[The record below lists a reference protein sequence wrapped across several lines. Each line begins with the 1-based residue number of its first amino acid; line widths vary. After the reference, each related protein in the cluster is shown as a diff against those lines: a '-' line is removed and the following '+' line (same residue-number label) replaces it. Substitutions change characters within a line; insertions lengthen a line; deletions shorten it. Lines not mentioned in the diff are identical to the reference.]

1 MLTAVLII
9 VAAILLTFGIV
20 WLIDKFIPTKIKPV
34 LLIVFWLLI
43 AFLGYNTFMS
53 VYEPIQFNKIKEKRY
68 KSVISKLIDIRD
80 AQLAHRDIRGKYTN
94 NFDSLVKFIEYG
106 RYTITQQRDSSVLDE
121 EMTKRYGGVEMY
133 KEITV
138 IDTLGYV
145 KVKDSLFK
153 DSDRY
158 KTMINVPEGKEGAKF
173 TINAGVIGEDGKRK
187 MQVFEAFVK
196 KSDIL
201 YDQSKDL
208 ITQENQV
215 VSVDGVNGDALR
227 VGSMN
232 EVKTVGNWPKTYGDN
247 E

>member
-9 VAAILLTFGIV
+9 VAAILLTVGIV
-20 WLIDKFIPTKIKPV
+20 WLIDKFVPVKVKPV
-34 LLIVFWLLI
+34 ILLALWGVIGV
-43 AFLGYNTFMS
+43 LGYLTFMS
-53 VYEPIQFNKIKEKRY
+53 VYEPLKFNEIKEERY
-68 KSVISKLIDIRD
+68 KKVIANLIDIRD
-80 AQLAHRDIRGKYTN
+80 AELAHRDIKGKFTN

-121 EMTKRYGGVEMY
+121 EMTKRYGGVEMF
-133 KEITV
+133 KEISI

-158 KTMINVPEGKEGAKF
+158 KTMINVPDAKEGTKF
-173 TINAGVIGEDGKRK
+173 TLKAGEIGEARK
-187 MQVFEAFVK
+187 MPVFEAFVK
-196 KSDIL
+196 KADIL
-201 YDQSKDL
+201 HDQNSDL
-208 ITQENQV
+208 IAQENQV

-227 VGSMN
+227 VGSME